1 MWYKLPDPIFTM
13 PKRQYK
19 LKIVLNLNYKFSL
32 FEAIIYIFFKFGKS
46 EQKDWFQVDF
56 RFLDVGILVDKLHV
70 KITSQMYFISDI
82 NIILYTYFY
91 QGWFEGLAQL
101 YILGSFTCNNFDCI
115 ATVQTA
121 HFAF

>member
-1 MWYKLPDPIFTM
+1 MVMDCFSSLEIGPHRVRALQIGKNIYGKILKKHIMWYKLPDPIFTM

-46 EQKDWFQVDF
+46 EQKDWFQVDY
-56 RFLDVGILVDKLHV
+56 RFLDVGILVDKIHV

-82 NIILYTYFY
+82 NIIL
-91 QGWFEGLAQL
+91 
-101 YILGSFTCNNFDCI
+101 
-115 ATVQTA
+115 
-121 HFAF
+121 